1 MISSKKPNL
10 AFIHRIFSL
19 AHTYKANRTTQFK
32 DKILVNAFFE
42 PSTRTSLSFESAMYR
57 LGGNV
62 INFNKDHSS
71 IKKGESFEDTIRTLS
86 TYGDAIV
93 LRHPEKGMVEK
104 AAKISKVPV
113 INGGE
118 GDGEHP
124 TQGLLDLFTIHK
136 SFNLHSKI
144 QILFIGDIMH
154 SRTVNSLLDY
164 LSIYPFSK
172 INILPYDNREP
183 NYTLLYNIAGDHRQL
198 PDDIVVSED
207 TVELDKYDVIYVTR
221 LQKERSSSN
230 DSVTHIVDRQF
241 LSNAKED
248 CIIMHPLPRNEEI
261 NQEIDNDPRCKYFEQ
276 MENGVAVRMAV
287 LHHTFVDIM
296 NQRKT
301 EEHNKT
307 QDEYI
312 KLLQTEKAAGDA
324 LKYKLMITDK
334 LNQQ

>member
-19 AHTYKANRTTQFK
+19 AHTYKAKRTTQFK
-32 DKILVNAFFE
+32 DKILINAFFE

-62 INFNKDHSS
+62 INFNKDLSS

-104 AAKISKVPV
+104 AAKISTIPV
-113 INGGE
+113 INGGD

-136 SFNLHSKI
+136 SFDLHSKLN
-144 QILFIGDIMH
+144 ILFVGDIMH

-164 LSIYPFSK
+164 LSIYPYSK
-172 INILPYDNREP
+172 INILPYNNREP
-183 NYTLLYNIAGDHRQL
+183 NYDLLYKIASDHTQFVE
-198 PDDIVVSED
+198 DIVVSED
-207 TVELDKYDVIYVTR
+207 RLELDKYDVIYVTR
-221 LQKERSSSN
+221 LQKERSIEN
-230 DSVTHIVDRQF
+230 DRVTHIVNKKF
-241 LSNAKED
+241 LSKTKKN

-261 NQEIDNDPRCKYFEQ
+261 DPEIDNDPRCKYFEQ
-276 MENGVAVRMAV
+276 MNNGVAIRMAV
-287 LHHTFVDIM
+287 LHHTFNDIV
-296 NQRKT
+296 NERKT
-301 EEHNKT
+301 EEHNHLR
-307 QDEYI
+307 DEYM
-312 KLLQTEKAAGDA
+312 EKIR
-324 LKYKLMITDK
+324 KETKVRRQNMINSTQK
-334 LNQQ
+334 AI

>member
-19 AHTYKANRTTQFK
+19 AHTYKAKRTNQFK
-32 DKILVNAFFE
+32 DKILINAFFE

-62 INFNKDHSS
+62 INFNKDLSS

-93 LRHPEKGMVEK
+93 IRHPEKGMVEK
-104 AAKISKVPV
+104 AAKISTIPV
-113 INGGE
+113 INGGD

-144 QILFIGDIMH
+144 NILFLGDIMH

-183 NYTLLYNIAGDHRQL
+183 NYNLLYEIAKDHTQIV
-198 PDDIVVSED
+198 DDIIVSPD
-207 TVELDKYDVIYVTR
+207 TLELDKYDVIYVTR
-221 LQKERSSSN
+221 LQKERSVEN
-230 DSVTHIVDRQF
+230 DRVTHIIDKNF
-241 LSNAKED
+241 LSKTKKN

-261 NQEIDNDPRCKYFEQ
+261 DPEIDNDPRCKYFEQ
-276 MENGVAVRMAV
+276 MENGVAIRMAI
-287 LHHTFVDIM
+287 LHHTLEDIV
-296 NQRKT
+296 NERKT
-301 EEHNKT
+301 EEHNRLR
-307 QDEYI
+307 DEYI
-312 KLLQTEKAAGDA
+312 DTIRNEAKVRR
-324 LKYKLMITDK
+324 
-334 LNQQ
+334 